1 MYRHILLAV
10 ALQHWDEF
18 SPHAVAAREAAVALA
33 HGSGAP
39 LTVLSV
45 YDYDDRSP
53 EALSLSPETL
63 SLSSVDLARDQDTQ
77 MQRMDALMATKMQAF
92 LAGAPLHET
101 PMTPLLKVGH
111 PRQLIV
117 ATAEALGVD
126 LLVIGAHSKRS
137 FLDVLLGG
145 TATAVSRHAPCA
157 VVMVH
162 PGEKRPL
169 VEMSEVGQPRQATL
183 PG

>member
-1 MYRHILLAV
+1 MYQHVLLAV
-10 ALQHWDEF
+10 ALQQWEEF

-33 HGSGAP
+33 HGSGAQ
-39 LTVLSV
+39 LSVLSV
-45 YDYDDRSP
+45 YDYDDKQP
-53 EALSLSPETL
+53 EALSLSSE
-63 SLSSVDLARDQDTQ
+63 DLARYRDTQ
-77 MQRMDALMATKMQAF
+77 MVRMDELMATKMQAF
-92 LAGAPLHET
+92 LAGTPIHET
-101 PMTPLLKVGH
+101 PITPLLKVGD

-157 VVMVH
+157 VVMVQ

-169 VEMSEVGQPRQATL
+169 VQPNEVGQPLQATI
-183 PG
+183 PEGSV

>member
-1 MYRHILLAV
+1 MYQHVLLAV
-10 ALQHWDEF
+10 ALQQWEEF

-33 HGSGAP
+33 HGSGAQ
-39 LTVLSV
+39 LSVLSV
-45 YDYDDRSP
+45 YDYDDKQP
-53 EALSLSPETL
+53 EALSLSSE
-63 SLSSVDLARDQDTQ
+63 DLARYRDTQ
-77 MQRMDALMATKMQAF
+77 MVRMDELMATKMQAF
-92 LAGAPLHET
+92 LAGIPTHKT
-101 PMTPLLKVGH
+101 SITPLLKVGD

-126 LLVIGAHSKRS
+126 CLVIGAHSKRS

-157 VVMVH
+157 VVMVQ

-169 VEMSEVGQPRQATL
+169 VQTNDVGQPLQATI
-183 PG
+183 PEGSA

>member
-1 MYRHILLAV
+1 MYQHILLAV
-10 ALQHWDEF
+10 ALEQWDEF

-33 HGSGAP
+33 HGSGAQ
-39 LTVLSV
+39 LSVLSV
-45 YDYDDRSP
+45 YDYDDDQP
-53 EALSLSPETL
+53 DALSLPLEEIS
-63 SLSSVDLARDQDTQ
+63 RYRDTQ
-77 MQRMDALMATKMQAF
+77 RQRIDAQMEAKMKAF
-92 LAGAPLHET
+92 LAGVPPHE
-101 PMTPLLKVGH
+101 PPITPLLKVGD

-126 LLVIGAHSKRS
+126 CLVIGAHGKRS
-137 FLDVLLGG
+137 VLDVLLGG

-157 VVMVH
+157 VAMVQ

-169 VEMSEVGQPRQATL
+169 VQTSEVGKVVQATI

>member
-1 MYRHILLAV
+1 
-10 ALQHWDEF
+10 
-18 SPHAVAAREAAVALA
+18 VAAREAAVALA
-33 HGSGAP
+33 HGAGAQ
-39 LTVLSV
+39 LSVLSV
-45 YDYDDRSP
+45 YDYDDETP
-53 EALSLSPETL
+53 GALSLSSE
-63 SLSSVDLARDQDTQ
+63 DLARYRDTQ
-77 MQRMDALMATKMQAF
+77 MVRMDERMATKMQAF
-92 LAGAPLHET
+92 LAGVPTHE
-101 PMTPLLKVGH
+101 PPITPLLKVGD

-126 LLVIGAHSKRS
+126 CLVIGAHSKRS

-157 VVMVH
+157 VVMVQ

-169 VEMSEVGQPRQATL
+169 VQPSEVGDPRQDPI